1 MFKSDLP
8 YLVVFSKFTS
18 LLDKP
23 SRIRDLAA
31 SKSESVDTSTR
42 SSWETNDHLM
52 ALKMFSL
59 SVSVTCANTSLF
71 LTARLTSLCVASSK
85 N

>member
-23 SRIRDLAA
+23 SSISDLAA

-52 ALKMFSL
+52 ALKMFNL
-59 SVSVTCANTSLF
+59 SVSVT
-71 LTARLTSLCVASSK
+71 
-85 N
+85 